1 MQTSTKSKHISVS
14 LDAICDLINHF
25 PSPACLINCNQMIS
39 ANRFYYESMEGVDFR
54 MLSEGA
60 EAVKFKEMMI
70 NNALYLAHRVQLNND
85 HLLVTITEQKDVK
98 LSTDPLTG
106 LFNRECFDSIF
117 EGMLENSKLKNEIM
131 SVLFIDL
138 DGFKAV
144 NDTYGHEKGD
154 VVLKTVAERLPKIV
168 RANDICFRFGGDE
181 FVVLLRD
188 VKDRLHP
195 CLVARR
201 LIHSVSQ
208 VISLDESASAKVG
221 ASIGIASFPFDGKD
235 MEELLKNA
243 DEAMYRA
250 KKLGKNNY
258 QLFGQ

>member
-1 MQTSTKSKHISVS
+1 MQTSTKAKHISVS
-14 LDAICDLINHF
+14 LDAICDFINHF
-25 PSPACLINCNQMIS
+25 PSAACLINCNQLVF
-39 ANRFYYESMEGVDFR
+39 ANRLYHESMEAVDFR
-54 MLSEGA
+54 TLSDGA
-60 EAVKFKEMMI
+60 EAVKFKEMVI
-70 NNALYLAHRVQLNND
+70 NKAVFLAHRIHLNEN
-85 HLLVTITEQKDVK
+85 HLLVTVTEQKGIS

-106 LFNRECFDSIF
+106 LFNRECFESLF
-117 EGMLENSKLKNEIM
+117 EGMLESSRSKNEIM

-154 VVLKTVAERLPKIV
+154 IVLKTVAERLPKIV

-201 LIHSVSQ
+201 LIYSVSQ
-208 VISLDESASAKVG
+208 NITLDESASAKVG
-221 ASIGIASFPFDGKD
+221 ASVGIASFPFDGTD